1 MVKAI
6 LIYLLFINIAAFAM
20 FGIDKW
26 KAKNRKYRIPEAALL
41 LSAALGGSV
50 GAICG
55 MDFFH
60 HKTLHRRFKVGL
72 PLILFVQ
79 AGVAAAVYLS
89 VRY

>member
-1 MVKAI
+1 MVKTI
-6 LIYLLFINIAAFAM
+6 LIYLLLINIAAFAM
-20 FGIDKW
+20 FGMDKW

-55 MDFFH
+55 MDFFR

-72 PLILFVQ
+72 PFILFVQ
-79 AGVAAAVYLS
+79 VGVAAAVYLS

>member
-1 MVKAI
+1 MVKTI
-6 LIYLLFINIAAFAM
+6 LIYLLLINIAAFAM

-55 MDFFH
+55 MDFFR